1 MTTTSSSPALH
12 TDITV
17 LKQLTAIRLD
27 VAIWTARR
35 KLSAADFGNSG
46 LPPEKLASLGSKRV
60 CNPEDLRIFAA
71 LKARAV
77 ALLERTGVRFLGGWA
92 IPEAQTSTVVRE
104 LSRIGIAFEDAKAA
118 FLARY
123 DEAIRQWIADNPGW
137 ESLIAGSTV
146 GVDTVRSRLAF
157 GWQVFQVAP
166 PRAKGKAAA
175 FSSALTT
182 EVNGL
187 AGTLF
192 DEIAKSATETWRKSY
207 EGKAEVSQKALSP
220 LRGLR
225 GKLTGL
231 SFVEP
236 RVMPVADLIQAAL
249 VTMPAKGPIGGM
261 PLAALHG
268 VFGLLRDP
276 EALLSHGQRIL
287 DGEDLADILR
297 DLAMAHRQVEPE
309 AETVPAET
317 DNNTPDT
324 APFADDTVP
333 TGGPHLDSLGLW

>member
-1 MTTTSSSPALH
+1 MTTISSSPALH
-12 TDITV
+12 TDVTV

-92 IPEAQTSTVVRE
+92 IPEAQTSGVVRE
-104 LSRIGIAFEDAKAA
+104 LSRIGAAFEEAKAA

-146 GVDTVRSRLAF
+146 GVDTVRSRLSF

-166 PRAKGKAAA
+166 PRAKGKAA
-175 FSSALTT
+175 FSAALTT

-220 LRGLR
+220 LRTLR
-225 GKLTGL
+225 SKLTGL
-231 SFVEP
+231 AFIEP

-249 VTMPAKGPIGGM
+249 VTMPARGPIGGM
-261 PLAALHG
+261 PLYALHG

-276 EALLSHGQRIL
+276 VALVCHGQRIL
-287 DGEDLADILR
+287 DGEDSADILR
-297 DLAMAHRQVEPE
+297 ELAVAQRGTEPE
-309 AETVPAET
+309 EAPLPSETT
-317 DNNTPDT
+317 DTPDT
-324 APFADDTVP
+324 ARFADDTVP
-333 TGGPHLDSLGLW
+333 AGGPCLDSLGLW

>member
-1 MTTTSSSPALH
+1 MTTTVSSPALH
-12 TDITV
+12 TDVTV

-35 KLSAADFGNSG
+35 KLSAADFGNAG

-77 ALLERTGVRFLGGWA
+77 SLLERTGVRFLGGWA
-92 IPEAQTSTVVRE
+92 IPEAQTSGVVRE
-104 LSRIGIAFEDAKAA
+104 LSRIGAAFEEAKTA

-137 ESLIAGSTV
+137 EALIAGSTV
-146 GVDTVRSRLAF
+146 GLDTVRSRLAF

-166 PRAKGKAAA
+166 PRGKGKAA
-175 FSSALTT
+175 FSAALTT

-192 DEIAKSATETWRKSY
+192 DEVAKSAAETWRKSY

-225 GKLTGL
+225 AKLTGL

-236 RVMPVADLIQAAL
+236 RVMPVADLIQSAL

-261 PLAALHG
+261 PLRALHG

-276 EALLSHGQRIL
+276 EALVAYGQRIL
-287 DGEDLADILR
+287 DGEDSADILR
-297 DLAMAHRQVEPE
+297 ELALAQRGADAGE
-309 AETVPAET
+309 APLPSETN
-317 DNNTPDT
+317 DTPDT

-333 TGGPHLDSLGLW
+333 AGGPCLDSLGLW